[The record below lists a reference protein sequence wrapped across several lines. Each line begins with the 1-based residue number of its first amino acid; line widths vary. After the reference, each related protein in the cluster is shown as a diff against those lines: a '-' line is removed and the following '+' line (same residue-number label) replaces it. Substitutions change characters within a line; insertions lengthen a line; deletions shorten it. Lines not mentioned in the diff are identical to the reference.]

1 MSTEPESADPQGH
14 ETSTPSEGT
23 AAPAA
28 VDQGTYELL
37 RDRLLVHARSL
48 RERAEALN
56 AKRLEIF
63 GATELRLASSE
74 RIRTEN
80 NCVSRDILAVGD
92 RLLFGYNV
100 FLGLRTE
107 TKVEDVLTLHRF
119 RVEGAESD
127 GSEDGE
133 GTRRF
138 TFEPLAADDP
148 DNFLADPVFVR
159 DFSET
164 YRYYKD
170 TRLQLLRMVGGK
182 ILAVFQTGA
191 SATDVKV
198 FRWAI
203 DSDHRV
209 SYIDNRGERD
219 HVFPASH
226 DFEWTV
232 TDRDDYVLG
241 RHPHVS
247 ILDQVFVET
256 VGGDLTVKVEDNTE
270 DGHGIYRE
278 PVDEAHQT
286 LADAEVHYAKLGG
299 LILLKVRP
307 YNEKVW
313 RYLVFNTRNQQVDRI
328 DAIGRSC
335 VQLPEDHGLI
345 FPGGYYLQD
354 GSTKTFD
361 LDTRAMELK
370 RVVRSPNGE
379 DVLYIFHQRDEGRY
393 VLLPYNL
400 IRKQVQ
406 RPIQCHGFGRFD
418 DGWMVV
424 FRADSS
430 EPTRV
435 HAMQVMETPFVS
447 EEHAARIPAGD
458 SFLETIGNADLVR
471 GISDALS
478 LVRAADSPTPTA
490 QGYEELTRAAIRTLD
505 AYPWLGHEDVLD
517 LATPTAGVRETA
529 EQVIGAFAK
538 VEAQRRR
545 ARTAVDEA
553 ANEIGS
559 LIRGATPDTWK
570 RVDDYV
576 AALAALRQERGRL
589 VTLGEMRYADTTR
602 LESLRVDV
610 EDAFTTISGHT
621 VEFLLGDEALAHYRT
636 TIDEQ
641 AAAAPAVAKLTELVP
656 IRESIDSVGDA
667 LELLTE
673 VVGGLAIDDATVR
686 TRILERIS
694 EIFAQL
700 NRARALVEGRRK
712 ALASEEGSAE
722 FAAQFQLFD
731 QQVSGA
737 IGLADTPEACD
748 EALAKLMVQLED
760 LEARFGELDDAFLD
774 QLTTKREDVYEALSS
789 KKQALQDARQR
800 KADRLWSAADRI
812 FEGIGRRTASLN
824 DEDALN
830 AYFAGDAMVAKLR
843 EIGEQLR
850 DLGDAV
856 RSDELASR
864 LKAARQDAGR
874 TLRDRRDLYEDGAE
888 VVRLGRHRFS
898 VNQQPLALTMV
909 PRRQSSPGGGERA
922 EMAFH
927 LTGTDYYTPVDDP
940 DWGATRDFW
949 NQLLVSETAEVYR
962 GEFLA
967 YSLFSDAERGV
978 GRHDLATLLATHA
991 GSSQD
996 SAAGAGQSL
1005 EEIVRGYASDRYDEG
1020 YERGVHDHDAAH
1032 ILGALVQL
1040 YARAGLLRFPPRA
1053 RAVAYLFWAHLLSAA
1068 PAAAG
1073 QEDAHRDRGLRDR
1086 WRRRAQSLDRLRA
1099 AFTHSPAID
1108 ALTDEL
1114 ATALGTF
1121 AQREGLVLRPD
1132 ELRGAGRYLFEELA
1146 AEGACFVLSA
1156 EAVSLR
1162 DALLAYL
1169 DRSGSRKTLLA
1180 DLDALDGAGGDER
1193 DGAGD
1198 VARQQGRIGQ
1208 RFALA
1213 TAWLEAFVDRDVAP
1227 TGGEGAAAGT
1237 AGESA
1242 AERWRPAIW
1251 EAAALVI
1258 TEGQPGAP
1266 ARADAA
1272 PLGVAQVDHLLGQHG
1287 RIRERALEL
1296 RLDAFL
1302 ERLGAFREERV
1313 PAFRAFQA
1321 RRHTLLEKENAR
1333 LRLGEFTPRVMSAFV
1348 RNRLIDEVYLPL
1360 IGDNLAKQ
1368 LGALGD
1374 SKRTDQMGL
1383 LLLISPPGYGKTTL
1397 MEYVASRLGMTFVKI
1412 NGPALGHAVT
1422 SVDPAEA
1429 PNATARQEVEKIS
1442 FGLEMGNNVLL
1453 YLDDI
1458 QHTNPELL
1466 QKFIALCDAQRRMEG
1481 VWRGETR
1488 TYDLRGKRFA
1498 VVMAGNPYT
1507 ESGETFRIPD
1517 MLANRADTY
1526 NLGDILSGKDDLFAL
1541 SYLENSLTSS
1551 SALAPLAA
1559 RDPEDVRLLVK
1570 KARGETIANDSLK
1583 YPYDGAELEDILA
1596 VLRRLL
1602 RVQQVLLAVN
1612 RTYISSASQ
1621 ADAYRTEPPFL
1632 LQGSYRNMNKL
1643 TERIVPEMNDSE
1655 LEALLDD
1662 HYQGEAQALTTGAEA
1677 NLLKLREL
1685 RGVLSDKEAERWDA
1699 IKRAYVRQQSAGG
1712 DEEDP
1717 TVRVIRQL
1725 GMVGERLEGIDRT
1738 LDGAAEA
1745 ALAASQARAAAEAER
1760 MVAWVAQQQAA
1771 GAADTPDAEAASGA
1785 DLAATIQGVV
1795 SPIVDRLGEAVRA
1808 LAQSTVAVSSV
1819 SAAHEAA
1826 TPATGGAEAS
1836 SRADD
1841 EHLTALRAQ
1850 TQQLTNRL
1858 DSVLERMGD
1867 VLTTV
1872 AQQAAVRQ
1880 VTSQQAAEP
1889 QPVAYDAAA
1898 EPTRRTRISG
1908 KSSNL
1913 SPTRLP
1919 TTSSHAPAGDFAPY
1933 LDRLDQ
1939 TLAALAERPAG
1950 GVEVVQR
1957 LGPGVVD
1964 LLGRLGKQVEDGL
1977 LPLVQSLS
1985 RRLDTLELENDRGTS
2000 DLLDRSLKR
2009 LDELRDLV
2017 GALQKIDTAR
2027 GV

>member
-1 MSTEPESADPQGH
+1 MSTEPESADPRRH
-14 ETSTPSEGT
+14 DASTPPDGV
-23 AAPAA
+23 AAPEA

-37 RDRLLVHARSL
+37 RDRLLAHARSL
-48 RERAEALN
+48 RERAEELN
-56 AKRLEIF
+56 TKRLEVF
-63 GATELRLASSE
+63 GSTELRLASSE

-119 RVEGAESD
+119 RVEGDATESNGEAGASD
-127 GSEDGE
+127 G
-133 GTRRF
+133 RRF
-138 TFEPLAADDP
+138 SFEPLAADDS
-148 DNFLADPVFVR
+148 DNFLADPSFVR
-159 DFSET
+159 DFGET

-170 TRLQLLRMVGGK
+170 TRLQLLRLVEGK
-182 ILAVFQTGA
+182 LLAVFQTGA

-203 DSDHRV
+203 DADHRV
-209 SYIDNRGERD
+209 TYIDNRGERD
-219 HVFPASH
+219 HVFPPSH

-247 ILDQVFVET
+247 ILDLVFVET

-278 PVDEAHQT
+278 PVDEANQT
-286 LADAEVHYAKLGG
+286 LADAEIHYAKLGG
-299 LILLKVRP
+299 LILIKVKP
-307 YNEKVW
+307 YKEEIW
-313 RYLVFNTRNQQVDRI
+313 RYLVFNTRNQQVDRV

-354 GSTKTFD
+354 GSTKSFD
-361 LDTRAMELK
+361 LDTRAMGLK

-406 RPIQCHGFGRFD
+406 SPIQCHGFGRFD

-424 FRADSS
+424 FRADGG

-435 HAMQVMETPFVS
+435 HTMQVMATPFVS
-447 EEHAARIPAGD
+447 DEHAAQAPAGD

-478 LVRAADSPTPTA
+478 LVRAAESPTPTA
-490 QGYEELTRAAIRTLD
+490 QGYEELTRAAIRSLD
-505 AYPWLGHEDVLD
+505 AYPWLGHGEVLD
-517 LATPTAGVRETA
+517 LATPTAGVRQTA
-529 EQVIGAFAK
+529 EQVIGAYAK

-553 ANEIGS
+553 ANEIGA

-570 RVDDYV
+570 SVDDYV

-589 VTLGEMRYADTTR
+589 VTLGEMRYADTAR
-602 LESLRVDV
+602 LEALRANV
-610 EDAFTTISGHT
+610 EESFATISGHT
-621 VEFLLGDEALAHYRT
+621 VEFLLGDDALAHYRL

-641 AAAAPAVAKLTELVP
+641 AVAAPTVEKVTELGP
-656 IRESIDSVGDA
+656 IRASLDGVGDA

-673 VVGGLAIDDATVR
+673 MVGGLAIDDATVR

-694 EIFAQL
+694 EIFALL
-700 NRARALVEGRRK
+700 NRARALVEGRHK
-712 ALASEEGSAE
+712 ALASAEGSAE

-737 IGLADTPEACD
+737 IGLADTPDACD

-760 LEARFGELDDAFLD
+760 LEARFGELDDAFLE

-800 KADRLWSAADRI
+800 KADRLWSAAERI
-812 FEGIGRRTASLN
+812 LEGIGRRTASLA

-830 AYFAGDAMVAKLR
+830 AYFAGDAMVGKLR
-843 EIGEQLR
+843 EIGDQLR
-850 DLGDAV
+850 VLGAAV
-856 RSDELASR
+856 RADELASR

-909 PRRQSSPGGGERA
+909 PRRRGNQGGAEQV

-927 LTGTDYYTPVDDP
+927 LTGSDYYTSVDDP
-940 DWGATRDFW
+940 DWGTTRAFW
-949 NQLLVSETAEVYR
+949 DQLLVSETAEVYR

-967 YSLFSDAERGV
+967 YSLFADAERGV
-978 GRHDLATLLATHA
+978 GSHDLAALLAA
-991 GSSQD
+991 CGSKAPEG
-996 SAAGAGQSL
+996 AADPERSL
-1005 EEIVRGYASDRYDEG
+1005 EAIVRAYASDRYDEG
-1020 YERGVHDHDAAH
+1020 YERGVHDHDAAL
-1032 ILGALVQL
+1032 ILDALVSL
-1040 YARAGLLRFPPRA
+1040 YTRAGLLRFPPRA
-1053 RAVAYLFWAHLLSAA
+1053 RAVAYLFWAYLFWAA
-1068 PAAAG
+1068 PDAAESA
-1073 QEDAHRDRGLRDR
+1073 RRDR
-1086 WRRRAQSLDRLRA
+1086 WRRRAQSLDRLRE
-1099 AFTHSPAID
+1099 AFAHSPAID

-1114 ATALGTF
+1114 STSIGAF
-1121 AQREGLVLRPD
+1121 AQREGLVLRQD
-1132 ELRGAGRYLFEELA
+1132 ELRRAGSYLFEELA
-1146 AEGACFVLSA
+1146 ASDARFVLSA
-1156 EAVSLR
+1156 EAVALR

-1169 DRSGSRKTLLA
+1169 DRAGTRAALLA
-1180 DLDALDGAGGDER
+1180 DLDHLNGDER
-1193 DGAGD
+1193 GADEGTGE
-1198 VARQQGRIGQ
+1198 RNSGRVGQ

-1213 TAWLEAFVDRDVAP
+1213 TAWLEAFVARDVEAP
-1227 TGGEGAAAGT
+1227 GDQDGQASE
-1237 AGESA
+1237 
-1242 AERWRPAIW
+1242 AEDTRIARWRPAIW

-1258 TEGQPGAP
+1258 TEGHPGTP

-1272 PLGVAQVDHLLGQHG
+1272 PLGVARVENLLGQHG
-1287 RIRERALEL
+1287 RIRERVLGL

-1321 RRHTLLEKENAR
+1321 RRHALLERENAR

-1397 MEYVASRLGMTFVKI
+1397 MEYVASRLGMTFVKV

-1422 SVDPAEA
+1422 SVDPDEA

-1481 VWRGETR
+1481 VWRGEAR

-1526 NLGDILSGKDDLFAL
+1526 NLGDILSGKDELFAL

-1559 RDPEDVRLLVK
+1559 RDPEDVHLLVK
-1570 KARGETIANDSLK
+1570 KARGESIANDALK
-1583 YPYDGAELEDILA
+1583 YPYDGSELEDILA

-1643 TERIVPEMNDSE
+1643 TERIVPEMNDQE

-1685 RGVLSDKEAERWDA
+1685 RNVLSEEEAERWDA
-1699 IKRAYVRQQSAGG
+1699 IKRAYMRQQSAGG

-1738 LDGAAEA
+1738 LDGAAESALEA
-1745 ALAASQARAAAEAER
+1745 AKARASAEAER
-1760 MVAWVAQQQAA
+1760 MVALLAQREAESAVLSQPTDVADA
-1771 GAADTPDAEAASGA
+1771 PDF
-1785 DLAATIQGVV
+1785 AATIEGVV
-1795 SPIVDRLGEAVRA
+1795 GPIVARLGEAVSA
-1808 LAQSTVAVSSV
+1808 LAQSTAAVSAI
-1819 SAAHEAA
+1819 SASEGAA
-1826 TPATGGAEAS
+1826 APPDGSPG
-1836 SRADD
+1836 RVDG

-1867 VLTTV
+1867 VLTAV
-1872 AQQAAVRQ
+1872 SRQSIAQ
-1880 VTSQQAAEP
+1880 
-1889 QPVAYDAAA
+1889 QPVAVQPLKQDAVAYA
-1898 EPTRRTRISG
+1898 ETERRTRISG
-1908 KSSNL
+1908 KSNKL

-1919 TTSSHAPAGDFAPY
+1919 TTSSQGSGGDFAPY
-1933 LDRLDQ
+1933 LDRLDR
-1939 TLAALAERPAG
+1939 TLATLAERPSA

-1977 LPLVQSLS
+1977 LPLVQSLG

-2027 GV
+2027 